1 MLARGSHAQRA
12 ILLPSSRQWVCG
24 LRMSAEGRTD
34 ALRSLRQAQRT
45 KRSAARALRAIAV
58 CSSLALAAVSLGCR
72 HFEPAPLSPAESA
85 AALENRSLADPG
97 LRSLFEKVLPNP
109 PEQWPLEKWD
119 LTALTLVALYFQP
132 SLDLARAQSQVA
144 QAGVATAGA
153 RPNPTLS
160 FLPQYVSN
168 TDAGVGPSPWL
179 ATVSLDWPIETAGKR
194 GYRIE
199 RAQELASAAELALDN
214 AAWQVRARVRA
225 QLLDFVAARERALRL
240 AEEVASEEQ
249 VVALLEE
256 RVRLGAASQAELA
269 PARLAALQSSA
280 DLAEVERQ
288 RAEAWVRFAEAL
300 GLTPRAL
307 EGIEIDF
314 SVDTEL
320 AGGALAGLSPEEIRR
335 EGLQNR
341 ADLKAALAE
350 YEATQSAL
358 QLEIARQYPDVRI
371 GPGYEYDQGLNKWA
385 VVGISVELPVMN
397 RNEGPIGEAQARR
410 SEAAARFVALQAQA
424 IAEIDRALANQEA
437 AREALR
443 RSESLISAEHDRVR
457 ATEQALRAGA
467 VDRLALRTAQAE
479 AARAERIRLDAKVR
493 VQQATGDLEA
503 AVQQPVESA
512 PPAPPGRGAP

>member
-1 MLARGSHAQRA
+1 MTAQALAGAVS
-12 ILLPSSRQWVCG
+12 
-24 LRMSAEGRTD
+24 
-34 ALRSLRQAQRT
+34 SLRQAHRT
-45 KRSAARALRAIAV
+45 SQWAAPSLRARAV
-58 CSSLALAAVSLGCR
+58 WVFSLALASFPLACR
-72 HFEPAPLSPAESA
+72 HFEPAPLSPEASA
-85 AALENRSLADPG
+85 DALENRSLSDPG
-97 LRSLFEKVLPNP
+97 LRSLFEQVLQSP
-109 PEQWPLEKWD
+109 PAQWPPEKWD
-119 LTALTLVALYFQP
+119 LTALTLVALYYQP
-132 SLDLARAQSQVA
+132 SLDLARAQWKVA
-144 QAGVATAGA
+144 EAGVATAGA

-160 FLPQYVSN
+160 LLPQFVSN
-168 TDAGVGPSPWL
+168 TDPGVGVSPWVVT
-179 ATVSLDWPIETAGKR
+179 ASLDWPIETAGKR

-199 RAQELASAAELALDN
+199 HAEELASAAELALDS

-240 AEEVASEEQ
+240 TEQVASEQQ

-256 RVRLGAASQAELA
+256 RVRLGAASLAELA

-307 EGIEIDF
+307 AGIEIDF
-314 SVDTEL
+314 SVDTDL
-320 AGGALAGLSPEEIRR
+320 AGGSLAGLPPEEIRR
-335 EGLQNR
+335 RGLQNR

-358 QLEIARQYPDVRI
+358 QLEIARQYPDLRI

-397 RNEGPIGEAQARR
+397 RNQGPIGEAEARR

-443 RSESLISAEHDRVR
+443 RSDSVLAAEHERVR
-457 ATEQALRAGA
+457 ATAQALGAGA
-467 VDRLALRTAQAE
+467 VDRLALRTAQVE
-479 AARAERIRLDAKVR
+479 EARAERIALDAKVR
-493 VQQATGDLEA
+493 VQQAIGDLEA

-512 PPAPPGRGAP
+512 PKAQGEEPAAPGGPP

>member
-1 MLARGSHAQRA
+1 MLARRSHAQRT
-12 ILLPSSRQWVCG
+12 IFPLSSERG
-24 LRMSAEGRTD
+24 MRG
-34 ALRSLRQAQRT
+34 ALTAQGGVEVR
-45 KRSAARALRAIAV
+45 RPLVAWAV
-58 CSSLALAAVSLGCR
+58 SLALGGALVACR
-72 HFEPAPLSPAESA
+72 HFEPIPLSPGASA
-85 AALENRSLADPG
+85 AALESRSLSDPG
-97 LRSLFEKVLPNP
+97 LRSLFEQVLPHP
-109 PEQWPLEKWD
+109 PAQWPLEKWD
-119 LTALTLVALYFQP
+119 LTALTLVALYYQP
-132 SLDLARAQSQVA
+132 SLDLARARWQVA

-160 FLPQYVSN
+160 LLPQYVSN
-168 TDAGVGPSPWL
+168 TDAGVGPSPWVVT
-179 ATVSLDWPIETAGKR
+179 ASLDWPIETAGKR

-199 RAQELASAAELALDN
+199 HAEALASAAQLGLDN

-225 QLLDFVAARERALRL
+225 QLLDFIAARERALRL
-240 AEEVASEEQ
+240 AAQLASEQQ

-300 GLTPRAL
+300 GVTPRAL

-320 AGGALAGLSPEEIRR
+320 AGGTLASLPAQEVRR
-335 EGLQNR
+335 QGLQNR

-358 QLEIARQYPDVRI
+358 QLEIAKQYPDLRI

-385 VVGISVELPVMN
+385 VVGVSVELPVMN
-397 RNEGPIGEAQARR
+397 RNQGPIGEAEARR

-443 RSESLISAEHDRVR
+443 RSDSVLAAEHERVR
-457 ATEQALRAGA
+457 ATTNALQAGA
-467 VDRLALRTAQAE
+467 VDLLALRTAQVE
-479 AARAERIRLDAKVR
+479 EARAERIELDAKLR
-493 VQQATGDLEA
+493 VQQAIGDLEA
-503 AVQQPVESA
+503 AVQ
-512 PPAPPGRGAP
+512 PPLEAQAALPSPPSGAP